1 MLKRRI
7 VAALAIGIVAVGMFP
22 QLEPNNRRNN
32 RFLANGA
39 ARSQLRDAIAR
50 MTDLQSNEIEID
62 TTNTIIRGRYVNTP
76 YNGKSVRV

>member
-32 RFLANGA
+32 IFWRMGRHD
-39 ARSQLRDAIAR
+39 RSSETR
-50 MTDLQSNEIEID
+50 SHE
-62 TTNTIIRGRYVNTP
+62 
-76 YNGKSVRV
+76 